1 MLELVGAD
9 FIDASMG
16 DIDPLYWRS
25 IFEAPG
31 DIYLYGGLGVGKTYA
46 MAALLKEKLFSGHT
60 CDSVNFDLFCSKV
73 RSTWA
78 KGSKITE
85 SELIAQMSNVDSLF
99 IDDLGLRTKQES
111 DFAYVTLF
119 SILNNRQADRLPT
132 YFTSNKDIQTL
143 SQTFDGRIA
152 SRLGTATII
161 QMTGHDRR
169 QKGTIC

>member
-1 MLELVGAD
+1 MIKILLDLVGAD

-16 DIDPLYWRS
+16 DISPLYWRK

-31 DIYLYGGLGVGKTYA
+31 DIYLYGGIGVGKTYA
-46 MAALLKEKLFSGHT
+46 MAALLKERLFTGHT
-60 CDSVNFDLFCSKV
+60 CDNINFDTFCSKV

-85 SELIAQMSNVDSLF
+85 ADLIAQMSNVDSLF

-119 SILNNRQADRLPT
+119 SILNKRQADRLPT
-132 YFTSNKDIQTL
+132 YFTSNKDIATL
-143 SQTFDGRIA
+143 AQTFDGRIA
-152 SRLGTATII
+152 SRLKTATII
-161 QMTGHDRR
+161 QMTGPDRR
-169 QKGTIC
+169 QQ